1 MKEIR
6 LHGRGGQ
13 GAVSAAD
20 ILATAAVMDG
30 QYGTSFPMYGA
41 ERRGAPVTA
50 YVCIDDKKVRQ
61 KTQIYRPN
69 GLIVLDPRQRAWPQT
84 YTGLQPGGMLV
95 LNCAVELEKPPH
107 INVVRAGVVDATKIS
122 RSQQQP
128 HEQVRNQGQLDQ
140 ALTGLP
146 IEDARRTLQVRYH
159 RVCRP
164 NRIGTRAP
172 VNHVRALPPTIGP
185 SLGGHSPAD

>member
-30 QYGTSFPMYGA
+30 QYGTSFPMYGS

-50 YVCIDDKKVRQ
+50 YVCIDDKKVLQ

-69 GLIVLDPRQRAWPQT
+69 CLIVLDPRQRAWPQT
-84 YTGLQPGGMLV
+84 YAGLVPGGMLV
-95 LNCAVELEKPPH
+95 LNCAAGLEKPPH
-107 INVVRAGVVDATKIS
+107 INVVRAGVVDATKI
-122 RSQQQP
+122 
-128 HEQVRNQGQLDQ
+128 
-140 ALTGLP
+140 ALEEIGLP
-146 IEDARRTLQVRYH
+146 AFSTCMLGAMVATTGWVKLESVLASLEKSFSGDMLKKNI
-159 RVCRP
+159 
-164 NRIGTRAP
+164 RIVERGYGETKLY
-172 VNHVRALPPTIGP
+172 NW
-185 SLGGHSPAD
+185 